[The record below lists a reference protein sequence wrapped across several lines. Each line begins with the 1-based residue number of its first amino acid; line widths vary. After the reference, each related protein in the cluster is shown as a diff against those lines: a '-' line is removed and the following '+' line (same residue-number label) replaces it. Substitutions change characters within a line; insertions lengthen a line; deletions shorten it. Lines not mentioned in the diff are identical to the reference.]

1 MQVHGS
7 NSNRAIFKTLKAVL
21 DSNTPLTVKNI
32 AAISG
37 FGERMV
43 QRHVEVLADAG
54 IVRRVNKIKGKGF
67 VYVRNI
73 KFIDMRR
80 QASPLHQGYDTG
92 VSLKGQLPS

>member
-1 MQVHGS
+1 MQALS
-7 NSNRAIFKTLKAVL
+7 PNSNRAIFKTLKAVL

-43 QRHVEVLADAG
+43 QRHVEVLTDVG
-54 IVRRVNKIKGKGF
+54 IVTRVNKVKGRGF

-73 KFIDMRR
+73 EFIDMRG
-80 QASPLHQGYDTG
+80 QALSVQQGYDA
-92 VSLKGQLPS
+92 